1 MEQDFKYSFKALP
14 HGELSLTVY
23 NAGFQKCPPRYGW
36 GPGVR
41 DHYLLHYLL
50 SGKGYYVTGN
60 RTFVLT
66 AGDCFLAPPDVPI
79 YYYADENDPWEYYWV
94 GFAGPGVGLL
104 LDKTPFT
111 MEQPV
116 FHPRA
121 GEELCRT
128 LLEIYKARGN
138 DWSSAVRMAGYL
150 QVALGFLVE
159 HTEQER
165 RESLEDYARQGAL
178 FLRQNYSR
186 PIRVEEAARRVGV
199 SRSHLYRAFQRE
211 LGMSPSDYLTQFRMQ
226 RACQLLCHSD
236 LSIGAVAA
244 SVGYED
250 PLYFSRAFKRETGRS
265 PLAYR
270 RQWQDGTMKREELP

>member
-41 DHYLLHYLL
+41 DHYLLHYIL
-50 SGKGYYVTGN
+50 SGRGYYVTGN
-60 RTFVLT
+60 RTFVLS

-79 YYYADENDPWEYYWV
+79 YYYADESDPWEYYWV
-94 GFAGPGVGLL
+94 GFAGPGAGLL

-111 MEQPV
+111 AQQPV
-116 FHPRA
+116 FHPQT
-121 GEELCRT
+121 GEELRRT

-138 DWSSAVRMAGYL
+138 DWACAVRMAGYL
-150 QVALGFLVE
+150 QVALGLLME
-159 HTEQER
+159 RTGQER
-165 RESLEDYARQGAL
+165 REAPADYARQGAL
-178 FLRQNYSR
+178 FLRQNYSQ
-186 PIRVEEAARRVGV
+186 PIGVEEAARQVGV

-211 LGMSPSDYLTQFRMQ
+211 LGMSPSAYLTQFRIH
-226 RACQLLCHSD
+226 RACQLLRHSD
-236 LSIGAVAA
+236 LSISAVAA

-250 PLYFSRAFKRETGRS
+250 PLYFSRAFKRETGQS
-265 PLAYR
+265 PLVYR
-270 RQWQDGTMKREELP
+270 RQGRDETTEKEKTP